1 MTSFLPYVT
10 KLAEKTMALHLS
22 LAWATMAFTRFWRAL
37 SPCGLTLQKLARFLL
52 LSALLCGTSNPNA
65 QTAWVSPPNLRFF
78 SGRMT
83 MRPFSF
89 FRYRNRS
96 TNFRKN

>member
-52 LSALLCGTSNPNA
+52 LYFAKRTKGLRCFAAPPTPTRRPHGSLL
-65 QTAWVSPPNLRFF
+65 QTFA
-78 SGRMT
+78 
-83 MRPFSF
+83 SF
-89 FRYRNRS
+89 PGA
-96 TNFRKN
+96 